1 MITEELKKEY
11 KEFLEKSKKCNFQQS
26 IEWGDVK
33 QEWKKDLAIVRDE
46 NGQITM
52 AILLLI
58 RKIKFFRI
66 FYICIKRTN
75 IQ

>member
-11 KEFLEKSKKCNFQQS
+11 NEFLVKSKKCNFQQS

-46 NGQITM
+46 NGKITM

-66 FYICIKRTN
+66 VYIRFKRTN
-75 IQ
+75 I

>member
-46 NGQITM
+46 NGKITM

-66 FYICIKRTN
+66 VYIRFKRTN
-75 IQ
+75 I

>member
-1 MITEELKKEY
+1 LITEELKKEY

-58 RKIKFFRI
+58 REIKFFRI
-66 FYICIKRTN
+66 FYICLKRSN
-75 IQ
+75 I

>member
-46 NGQITM
+46 NGKIAM

-66 FYICIKRTN
+66 VYIYLKRTN
-75 IQ
+75 I

>member
-11 KEFLEKSKKCNFQQS
+11 KEFLEKYKKCNFQQS

-33 QEWKKDLAIVRDE
+33 QEWKKDLAIVRNE
-46 NGQITM
+46 NGKIIM

-66 FYICIKRTN
+66 VYICLKRTN
-75 IQ
+75 I

>member
-33 QEWKKDLAIVRDE
+33 QEWKKDLAVVRDE
-46 NGQITM
+46 KGKIIM

-66 FYICIKRTN
+66 IYLCIKRTN
-75 IQ
+75 I

>member
-11 KEFLEKSKKCNFQQS
+11 KEFLENSKKCNFQQS

-46 NGQITM
+46 KGKITM

-58 RKIKFFRI
+58 REIKFFRI
-66 FYICIKRTN
+66 IYLCIKRSY
-75 IQ
+75 I

>member
-1 MITEELKKEY
+1 MITEELKKED

-46 NGQITM
+46 NGKITM

-66 FYICIKRTN
+66 VYIRFKRTN
-75 IQ
+75 I

>member
-11 KEFLEKSKKCNFQQS
+11 KEFLEKSKKCNCQQS
-26 IEWGDVK
+26 REWGDVK

-46 NGQITM
+46 NGKITM

-66 FYICIKRTN
+66 VYICLKRTN
-75 IQ
+75 I